1 MEHLDAHLTGSAAV
15 GAVNMVTAVV
25 DGCRR
30 RRYNYRCLHCLIV
43 CIVGVLSINQSINQ
57 FNSNL
62 AAREPDS
69 K

>member
-1 MEHLDAHLTGSAAV
+1 MGW
-15 GAVNMVTAVV
+15 M
-25 DGCRR
+25 DGW
-30 RRYNYRCLHCLIV
+30 I
-43 CIVGVLSINQSINQ
+43 GVLFVNTAARFHSAVCVPVCVWGCLCDFGRERSAISQSINQ

>member
-1 MEHLDAHLTGSAAV
+1 MAHLDAHLTVIAAAV
-15 GAVNMVTAVV
+15 GAVNAVTAVV
-25 DGCRR
+25 DGCR
-30 RRYNYRCLHCLIV
+30 RRYNYRCLHCLID
-43 CIVGVLSINQSINQ
+43 CIVCVLSINQSINQ